1 MEGGKDRSDS
11 SNADKGFFLTL
22 RIRVFMERTARWW
35 PEVPRRQR
43 QRMEFTRYPTATGC
57 TVTTGCS
64 VSINKNMLGASG
76 SERMNAI

>member
-11 SNADKGFFLTL
+11 SNADKGVFLTL
-22 RIRVFMERTARWW
+22 GIRVFMERTARWW

-43 QRMEFTRYPTATGC
+43 MELTRYPTATGC